1 MDSDR
6 DPTDSP
12 EAPLKSDSK
21 PDLPQ
26 PGHDSALEAADAP
39 PEEPAGTDDDDDA
52 RLPEPAEELA
62 EETFEAGGENRLAV
76 GHAAIERAV
85 RLAPT
90 SPGVYRMLSATSD
103 VLYVGKAK
111 NVRKRL
117 TSYARVNA
125 PQ

>member
-12 EAPLKSDSK
+12 ETHLKSVAG
-21 PDLPQ
+21 PDLPEAR
-26 PGHDSALEAADAP
+26 PDSALEAADAP
-39 PEEPAGTDDDDDA
+39 PEEPAGAEDDDEA

-62 EETFEAGGENRLAV
+62 DETFEALGDNRLSL

-111 NVRKRL
+111 NVKK
-117 TSYARVNA
+117 
-125 PQ
+125 